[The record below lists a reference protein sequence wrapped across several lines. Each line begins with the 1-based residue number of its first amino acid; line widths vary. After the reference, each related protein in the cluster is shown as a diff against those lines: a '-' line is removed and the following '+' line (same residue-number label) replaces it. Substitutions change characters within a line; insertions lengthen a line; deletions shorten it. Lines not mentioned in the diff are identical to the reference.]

1 MTVEGEAAEPARTGV
16 TARMRLLGPRRPGRP
31 PVPDAPRRRRL
42 GRTRRVVT
50 WFLVV
55 LSALLVPLSVVTVWA
70 VETVTNTDQY
80 VTTLAPLAREKV
92 VTNFVAAA
100 ATDKLFT
107 SVEVQKRIERVLPDR
122 AGFLAAPIT
131 SQLHGFVRRQLA
143 DVLQSKWFQSLWDR
157 INRGS
162 HAAVVAVLTGKKTPG
177 ARANEVV
184 VDVTPVL
191 TKVISAL
198 DKRGVTVFDGVRSR
212 LTRANSL
219 TLNLATSRQVSKARG
234 AFSLA
239 SDLGWAV
246 PLVAGILVV
255 GAVAVA
261 VDRRKALLRVAVGTA
276 LFAAVLLAGIA
287 LGRAFFVDHAAAR
300 VDPSVT
306 GSVFDTLVRFLRDWL
321 RVVVGIAVAVA
332 VVLWLAGPGR
342 WPRWIRSQ
350 VARAARWTG
359 RRVMELGDEQRRA
372 QASAA
377 ARVGGAWVVAHRSE
391 LRLAGAVVA
400 GAVVVLGGNLSV
412 DGVWWTA
419 VGYLVYLAALEVV
432 VAWARRASGT
442 VPGATGQP
450 GTGGTAGTTG
460 PPTTTGPSEPP
471 APPAPEPGGD
481 RSTAADAPEGA
492 DR

>member
-1 MTVEGEAAEPARTGV
+1 MTVEGEAVEPARTGA

-31 PVPDAPRRRRL
+31 PVPDAPRRRHL
-42 GRTRRVVT
+42 ERTRRVVT

-80 VTTLAPLAREKV
+80 VTTLAPLAREQV

-107 SVEVQKRIERVLPDR
+107 SVDVQKRIDRVLPDR

-157 INRGS
+157 VNRGS
-162 HAAVVAVLTGKKTPG
+162 HAAVVGVLTGKKTPG
-177 ARANEVV
+177 ARANKVV

-191 TKVISAL
+191 TKVIGAL

-212 LTRANSL
+212 LTRANTL
-219 TLNLATSRQVSKARG
+219 TLNLATSRQVSKARN
-234 AFSLA
+234 AFALA

-246 PLVAGILVV
+246 PLVAGILAV

-306 GSVFDTLVRFLRDWL
+306 GAVFDTLVRFLRDWL
-321 RVVVGIAVAVA
+321 RVVVGIAVALA

-342 WPRWIRSQ
+342 WPRWLRSQ

-372 QASAA
+372 QASARA
-377 ARVGGAWVVAHRSE
+377 GGAWVVAHRSE

-412 DGVWWTA
+412 DGIWWTA

-432 VAWARRASGT
+432 VAWARRASGAPQGT
-442 VPGATGQP
+442 DGTL
-450 GTGGTAGTTG
+450 GTGELPATTG
-460 PPTTTGPSEPP
+460 PPEPVGPPG
-471 APPAPEPGGD
+471 PEPGTD
-481 RSTAADAPEGA
+481 RTPAAGAREGA